1 MVRKLILATAA
12 VMALST
18 GAQADNV
25 SAIAQSGNSNDSNVV
40 QSGPVATTNVSA
52 LAQLGFFNNGS
63 VGQTGGNNAS
73 ATLQAGPGATFD
85 AARNTLAVGQN
96 GLNSSGTNAQAS
108 LQLNS
113 NSVAASFGSMPLNSA
128 VVTQINGNVNSADT
142 EQHTIP

>member
-1 MVRKLILATAA
+1 MIRKLILATAA

-25 SAIAQSGNSNDSNVV
+25 VAIGQSGNTNDSNIV
-40 QSGPVATTNVSA
+40 QSGPVATSNAAA
-52 LAQLGFFNNGS
+52 LVQLGFFNNGS

-73 ATLQAGPGATFD
+73 ATVQAGAGLTFD

-96 GLNSSGTNAQAS
+96 GINSSGTNSQAS

-113 NSVAASFGSMPLNSA
+113 NSVAASFGSTPLNSA
-128 VVTQINGNVNSADT
+128 AITQTNGNHNSTDA
-142 EQHTIP
+142 QQFTIP

>member
-40 QSGPVATTNVSA
+40 QSGPVATTNVAA

-63 VGQTGGNNAS
+63 VGQTGGNNVS
-73 ATLQAGPGATFD
+73 ATLQAGAGVSFD
-85 AARNTLAVGQN
+85 AALNTLAVGQN
-96 GLNSSGTNAQAS
+96 GINSSGTNAQAS

-128 VVTQINGNVNSADT
+128 VVTQING
-142 EQHTIP
+142 